1 MKITRTLREARRA
14 LGANKVRTFL
24 TMLGIIVGITALTLI
39 AAVGQGSKAE
49 VTGRLSKVW
58 GANPIMVT
66 ASAGSR
72 SAGPHMGMGVGTGSQ
87 TLTYE
92 DLAAIEQEVPNVR
105 KASPGLVKSDVLAKS
120 RQQSA
125 TTEVW
130 GITPEFREYRSW
142 DAESGEF
149 LSDEDVQ
156 SSARVALIGST
167 VARELFGET
176 DPVGATLRIENV
188 AFKVKGLLA
197 SKGTNPEG
205 VDMDDRVM
213 IPITTFAHRLY
224 NVTYLSNIVIQLQDV
239 TRMPETAQAITKLLR
254 ERHQIVPP
262 KQDDFGVRTPE
273 GMVKMFAGTS
283 QSLTLFLGI
292 VSAIALLVGGL
303 VIMNIM
309 LVSVGERT
317 REIGLRRAVGA
328 RRKDILAQF
337 LAEAVAVSVSGGVI
351 GVVLGVVGIWL
362 LRLLT
367 KTPALISWQAVALAA
382 VFSVL
387 VGLVFG
393 MYPARRAALL
403 PPVEALRTEE

>member
-1 MKITRTLREARRA
+1 
-14 LGANKVRTFL
+14 
-24 TMLGIIVGITALTLI
+24 
-39 AAVGQGSKAE
+39 
-49 VTGRLSKVW
+49 
-58 GANPIMVT
+58 
-66 ASAGSR
+66 
-72 SAGPHMGMGVGTGSQ
+72 
-87 TLTYE
+87 
-92 DLAAIEQEVPNVR
+92 
-105 KASPGLVKSDVLAKS
+105 
-120 RQQSA
+120 
-125 TTEVW
+125 
-130 GITPEFREYRSW
+130 
-142 DAESGEF
+142 
-149 LSDEDVQ
+149 
-156 SSARVALIGST
+156 
-167 VARELFGET
+167 
-176 DPVGATLRIENV
+176 
-188 AFKVKGLLA
+188 
-197 SKGTNPEG
+197 
-205 VDMDDRVM
+205 
-213 IPITTFAHRLY
+213 
-224 NVTYLSNIVIQLQDV
+224 
-239 TRMPETAQAITKLLR
+239 MPETAQAITKLLR